1 MTAAAMQ
8 HAHRPPATRAQA
20 RLWRLFLL
28 AALLGVAWLAR
39 DLRWVDVWTSAGF
52 LLRGL
57 ATSWILALTAIG
69 LGALAAVPLALARMR
84 APAGLRHA
92 AVMLIELVR
101 ATPELLV
108 IFWLFF
114 ALPAATGKAVS
125 GWTAA
130 IAALGLI
137 AAAHLAEVVRAGL
150 LSVPKGQWDAAL
162 AVGLSP
168 RQALIRVV
176 LPQALRNML
185 PALIAQLV
193 SLFKTTSL
201 AYVVGV
207 IEFFRAVSIVNNA
220 VFAPYALYLTLAG
233 VYFLCC
239 GLLTWCVRRLDPD
252 YLLAS

>member
-1 MTAAAMQ
+1 LTAAALQ
-8 HAHRPPATRAQA
+8 QVHRPPATRAQE
-20 RLWRLFLL
+20 RLWRLLLL
-28 AALLGVAWLAR
+28 AALLGIVWLAR
-39 DLRWVDVWTSAGF
+39 DLRWAEVWASAGF
-52 LLRGL
+52 LLSGL
-57 ATSWILALTAIG
+57 ATSGMLALAAIS
-69 LGALAAVPLALARMR
+69 LGALAAVPLALARMH

-92 AVMLIELVR
+92 VVMLIELVR

-114 ALPAATGKAVS
+114 ALPAVTGKAVS

-130 IAALGLI
+130 VAALGLI

-150 LSVPKGQWDAAL
+150 VSVPKGQWDAAL
-162 AVGLSP
+162 AVGLNP
-168 RQALIRVV
+168 RQALFRVV

-193 SLFKTTSL
+193 SLFKATSL

-220 VFAPYALYLTLAG
+220 VFAPYALYLTLAA

-239 GLLTWCVRRLDPD
+239 GLLTWCLRRLDPD
-252 YLLAS
+252 YLLTS